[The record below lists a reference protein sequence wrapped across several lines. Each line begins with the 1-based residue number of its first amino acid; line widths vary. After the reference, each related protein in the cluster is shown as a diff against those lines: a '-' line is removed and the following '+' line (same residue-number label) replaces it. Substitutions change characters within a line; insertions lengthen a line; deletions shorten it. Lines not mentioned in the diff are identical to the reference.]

1 MYSFGSGVLY
11 GTRTDVANATPINFG
26 LVQEVEIDETPTTK
40 TLFGQFQ
47 RPLAIARGTIKT
59 TGKAKVA
66 RISGLAMGSLFY
78 GVTPSTG
85 QVGTIIAE
93 GPTAIPATPFQI
105 TVVNS
110 ATFVEDVG
118 VINATTG
125 LPLIKV
131 STASTPIAG
140 QYKVSAGVYTFSSA
154 DNVSGVQVLIS
165 YTYTIAA
172 TGQKFTVSNQLL
184 GTTPTFSA
192 KFYTTFQGQAVSLQL
207 NQCVSSKFTFKSAL
221 EDFVYPS
228 FDFECFADPAGNVMT
243 WSFTEAS

>member
-78 GVTPSTG
+78 GVTPVAG
-85 QVGTIIAE
+85 QVASMIAE
-93 GPTAIPATPFQI
+93 AGSVATTTYVAAQT
-105 TVVNS
+105 TVV
-110 ATFVEDVG
+110 EDIG
-118 VINATTG
+118 VIVASTG

-131 STASTPIAG
+131 ASAPAVG
-140 QYKVSAGVYTFSSA
+140 QYSVVISSGTATYTLNTAEPGKSAILV
-154 DNVSGVQVLIS
+154 S
-165 YTYTIAA
+165 YTYTISG